1 MAEFTGSPVIVGVA
15 DPHIFYQAEYMEPK
29 DLALIQSGLVVGQN
43 VESVTN
49 GLRQMHEDALAYM
62 LSANGAAVEVVYE
75 AGRSAINRRLMSD
88 AFNNLLWENRS
99 RRDSRMTF
107 SSNGAAIW
115 QLTGWADGQSAV
127 RTDGI
132 YAELLPSH
140 AVPQCVWEW
149 RQGAGYPMLSD
160 FAANVSIVG
169 NGNHLTDPI
178 GFRTYRVNG
187 ARFSGQMNVFGLRN
201 IPHFHEA
208 LYNSTFDY
216 VTARQGCGWQPM
228 EHGLSGMIDPDYL
241 ASIAGSTVTIVDPD
255 TGLSVP
261 MFHAGQVGKTFA
273 INRQG
278 IAQMSE
284 DPEAENDV
292 RGPAWFTILS
302 VDGNSAQVTPTPNYP
317 TGFDDSATLESSTFS
332 FASVAAS
339 TTEGSTVVTLS
350 APVVDSL
357 VGKVVTITGAGYYL
371 PDQPGWKVGRLGE
384 DLASIVVTHS
394 GNTITLANAAARTRT
409 NTPFTVSPGLML
421 STDGSAISHQS
432 WHPNDD
438 VHFRR
443 LWLEAGAHGIV
454 QVVLGS
460 VTGSTISDDSKLHG
474 TPPNVHNSWG
484 GNFACIVGSRI
495 GARIDALMTHG
506 MHSYRH
512 GKFCLA
518 GKSIQLDLS
527 GTLVSWTTPTRS
539 ARYYFDV
546 WDEGKTGF
554 TVHECLSDKTMYFP
568 QAVAGQVMVRGA
580 GDWNPAESYVRS
592 IGSARTPLGDEHPD
606 WPPSE
611 LGPTT
616 ATAIGTTRAAA
627 VDAMAKGLFRPQDG
641 YIYHIGGVPHRG
653 SAGATMIPDL
663 PGLVPAGQAADVDAW
678 TPSPT
683 STTNLI
689 AAANLQ
695 KVKLTKLINLTGSLY
710 AQETDDL
717 SAILNARLPAL
728 ADEGIMIENDRAM
741 DFSLKSRLQ
750 MCSNMRADWGP
761 ATLWLDVSS
770 HHLITHDTS
779 YDAGQTI
786 DNVLWRGARIKAR
799 STAIR
804 GHVFQFDARNS
815 VFEDFSVEDY
825 SGGMAF
831 VFAGTDLILRD
842 ISVKSAL
849 VDAGGDD
856 AFHLESGSRILGAN
870 LRAHTNDDCFIAVPA
885 THFAPGHP
893 RYALPLT
900 DVQYDGCIGI
910 SRRARLCVV
919 AVDGATGATE
929 VYSPVKRVVFS
940 DIKGKAPE
948 GMAVVGKSAMLA
960 NQIDDILFAHVHVV
974 SETDDATVTDAWAGR
989 VQCQSSRPGVVGDI
1003 RFDHCVIEAP
1013 VRQTALIVD
1022 APGSRVTLQ
1031 DCDLRADFKAI
1042 DHVQAS
1048 DLRISG
1054 GHYGVV
1060 SGGMTEFTVMQVSNT
1075 GARVE
1080 ISDFP
1085 IFDGIPTNGSAIYCS
1100 AGTVNIQSMEAN
1112 KAAGATG
1119 TKVIDLLSGTFGTV
1133 NEEKIIGT
1141 VDNKRNTSAS
1151 GLLRVNAPSAP
1162 VRTAGKVTTIAS
1174 DLATLDFSDLVVL
1187 DTEGLAASD
1196 NLIGLSVPSW
1206 LELGDVVPVAI
1217 NNNARV
1223 ITVKHNQTV
1232 PGGYGKIMTL
1242 TGADVV
1248 LSSTATR
1255 LKLMWLGDQFVDV
1268 TWAAAGAGG
1277 SSDWADITGKPTGI
1291 AGYATDLP
1299 GFTAETA
1306 LAADV
1311 TLTSAD
1317 SGKTFTLTASRTIT
1331 LPTAPEIG
1339 FSVSISCNSSS
1350 TATLVPGAASVDRDL
1365 LVYPGEWALL
1375 YWSGATWRRVFRR
1388 GFGINNAG
1396 AMGLLPDLLSVSAPG
1411 GLWVATSATANR
1423 DQLPSH
1429 MSTTDAIVRREKRD
1443 ANQLVMTVWSL
1454 VPSQGTWRAT
1464 YAGGV
1469 WTEWSNGGSIAALTT
1484 AQLPT
1489 NVQTATQVFDTDR
1502 GRMVVWNETLGAWID
1517 ASAWANITGL
1527 PTTIAGYGITDVT
1540 GMLPV
1545 IPATSETWA
1554 HLGDGRGA
1562 VGARAETAGVMR
1574 LRPYIARATGSIT
1587 SVAVGVNTA
1596 VASSLAKVAFYESGT
1611 DGRPT
1616 TLIAES
1622 SDIDCSATG
1631 VRTASIAPVA
1641 QVAGQ
1646 QYWCGVRVSA
1656 NQSLNTDPSSSR
1668 IDGLSAASTAGPT
1681 VVSRT
1686 ITYATGA
1693 PGTWGYTNSEVT
1705 ANRDPWFC
1713 MGQFA

>member
-75 AGRSAINRRLMSD
+75 AGRSAINGRLMSD

-228 EHGLSGMIDPDYL
+228 EHGLSGMIDPDYR

-278 IAQMSE
+278 IAQRSE

-409 NTPFTVSPGLML
+409 NTPFTVSSGLML

-454 QVVLGS
+454 QAVLGS

-546 WDEGKTGF
+546 WDEDKTGF

-580 GDWNPAESYVRS
+580 GDYDPSKLYVRS
-592 IGSARTPLGDEHPD
+592 IGSARTPMGDEQPA

-611 LGPTT
+611 FGPTV
-616 ATAIGTTRAAA
+616 ATAFGSTRAGA
-627 VDAMAKGLFRPQDG
+627 VDAIARGLFTPLDG
-641 YIYHIGGVPHRG
+641 YVYDIGGVG
-653 SAGATMIPDL
+653 FVGDTGATDIPDL
-663 PGLVPAGQAADVDAW
+663 PGLMPATPNYGAAFTTSA
-678 TPSPT
+678 PSSAT
-683 STTNLI
+683 LI
-689 AAANLQ
+689 AAATLAG
-695 KVKLTKLINLTGSLY
+695 VKHVTLRQVLGSAY
-710 AQETDDL
+710 TEAQDA
-717 SAILNARLPAL
+717 SAILNAVTPAL
-728 ADEGIMIENDRAM
+728 AAAGLTIINGDALSL
-741 DFSLKSRLQ
+741 SLKSRLQ
-750 MCSNMRADWGP
+750 MCDDFRVDWGP
-761 ATLWLDVSS
+761 AILWLDASS
-770 HHLITHDTS
+770 HHMITHDTT
-779 YDAGQTI
+779 YDAGQAI
-786 DNVLWRGARIKAR
+786 NRVWWHGGRVISR

-804 GHVFQFDARNS
+804 GHVFQFDAADS
-815 VFEDFSVEDY
+815 VFENFSVEGY

-831 VFAGTDLILRD
+831 VFAGTDLVMRNIRTQ
-842 ISVKSAL
+842 SAL
-849 VDAGGDD
+849 VDTGGDD
-856 AFHLESGSRILGAN
+856 AFHLESGSRILCIGLQAEC
-870 LRAHTNDDCFIAVPA
+870 NDDCFIAVPPA
-885 THFAPGHP
+885 HFTVGHP
-893 RYALPLT
+893 RYALPTT
-900 DVQYDGCIGI
+900 DVQYVGCVGW
-910 SRRARLCVV
+910 SHLARICVV
-919 AVDGATGATE
+919 ALDAASDATLLPTE
-929 VYSPVKRVVFS
+929 IKRVSFS
-940 DIKGKAPE
+940 DIKGSSSEGISIIGKATMNP
-948 GMAVVGKSAMLA
+948 G
-960 NQIDDILFAHVHVV
+960 QID
-974 SETDDATVTDAWAGR
+974 
-989 VQCQSSRPGVVGDI
+989 
-1003 RFDHCVIEAP
+1003 
-1013 VRQTALIVD
+1013 
-1022 APGSRVTLQ
+1022 
-1031 DCDLRADFKAI
+1031 
-1042 DHVQAS
+1042 
-1048 DLRISG
+1048 
-1054 GHYGVV
+1054 
-1060 SGGMTEFTVMQVSNT
+1060 
-1075 GARVE
+1075 E
-1080 ISDFP
+1080 IS
-1085 IFDGIPTNGSAIYCS
+1085 FDNCNFTCIDGD
-1100 AGTVNIQSMEAN
+1100 GTT
-1112 KAAGATG
+1112 AGA
-1119 TKVIDLLSGTFGTV
+1119 
-1133 NEEKIIGT
+1133 
-1141 VDNKRNTSAS
+1141 
-1151 GLLRVNAPSAP
+1151 
-1162 VRTAGKVTTIAS
+1162 
-1174 DLATLDFSDLVVL
+1174 
-1187 DTEGLAASD
+1187 
-1196 NLIGLSVPSW
+1196 
-1206 LELGDVVPVAI
+1206 
-1217 NNNARV
+1217 
-1223 ITVKHNQTV
+1223 
-1232 PGGYGKIMTL
+1232 
-1242 TGADVV
+1242 
-1248 LSSTATR
+1248 
-1255 LKLMWLGDQFVDV
+1255 
-1268 TWAAAGAGG
+1268 
-1277 SSDWADITGKPTGI
+1277 
-1291 AGYATDLP
+1291 
-1299 GFTAETA
+1299 
-1306 LAADV
+1306 
-1311 TLTSAD
+1311 
-1317 SGKTFTLTASRTIT
+1317 
-1331 LPTAPEIG
+1331 
-1339 FSVSISCNSSS
+1339 
-1350 TATLVPGAASVDRDL
+1350 
-1365 LVYPGEWALL
+1365 
-1375 YWSGATWRRVFRR
+1375 
-1388 GFGINNAG
+1388 
-1396 AMGLLPDLLSVSAPG
+1396 
-1411 GLWVATSATANR
+1411 
-1423 DQLPSH
+1423 
-1429 MSTTDAIVRREKRD
+1429 
-1443 ANQLVMTVWSL
+1443 
-1454 VPSQGTWRAT
+1454 
-1464 YAGGV
+1464 
-1469 WTEWSNGGSIAALTT
+1469 
-1484 AQLPT
+1484 
-1489 NVQTATQVFDTDR
+1489 
-1502 GRMVVWNETLGAWID
+1502 
-1517 ASAWANITGL
+1517 
-1527 PTTIAGYGITDVT
+1527 
-1540 GMLPV
+1540 
-1545 IPATSETWA
+1545 
-1554 HLGDGRGA
+1554 
-1562 VGARAETAGVMR
+1562 
-1574 LRPYIARATGSIT
+1574 
-1587 SVAVGVNTA
+1587 
-1596 VASSLAKVAFYESGT
+1596 
-1611 DGRPT
+1611 
-1616 TLIAES
+1616 
-1622 SDIDCSATG
+1622 
-1631 VRTASIAPVA
+1631 
-1641 QVAGQ
+1641 
-1646 QYWCGVRVSA
+1646 
-1656 NQSLNTDPSSSR
+1656 
-1668 IDGLSAASTAGPT
+1668 
-1681 VVSRT
+1681 
-1686 ITYATGA
+1686 
-1693 PGTWGYTNSEVT
+1693 
-1705 ANRDPWFC
+1705 
-1713 MGQFA
+1713 